1 MNPARPSLGSSLSSA
16 ETGKG
21 PRQGNSWIYQKNCY
35 VCYEPLGFGQRRMRK
50 LYCKVCRRAVCANCA
65 APGSV
70 AKDKETMC
78 VQCEGNSVPDSA
90 QRLVHT
96 RSEVVGEVKEDGS
109 QATVDEVLRSARGL
123 LGDLRSKASI
133 SSSQSS
139 LKSTSRLAQ
148 LHSQLTDYDTELVD
162 VRRQVSY
169 YAERLDHRDSSIE
182 ALASEMQDL
191 ALCNQHLTQRLVKL
205 EQSLKAGEPER
216 SCVSCVLF

>member
-1 MNPARPSLGSSLSSA
+1 MNPARPSLGAVLTSA
-16 ETGKG
+16 EAGRG

-50 LYCKVCRRAVCANCA
+50 LYCKVCRRAVCERCA
-65 APGSV
+65 APAQV
-70 AKDKETMC
+70 TKDKETLC
-78 VQCEGNSVPDSA
+78 VQCEGNNSEARPLHA
-90 QRLVHT
+90 Q
-96 RSEVVGEVKEDGS
+96 SEVLGEDKEDGS
-109 QATVDEVLRSARGL
+109 QATVDEVLQSARVL

-191 ALCNQHLTQRLVKL
+191 AVSNQQLTQRLVKL